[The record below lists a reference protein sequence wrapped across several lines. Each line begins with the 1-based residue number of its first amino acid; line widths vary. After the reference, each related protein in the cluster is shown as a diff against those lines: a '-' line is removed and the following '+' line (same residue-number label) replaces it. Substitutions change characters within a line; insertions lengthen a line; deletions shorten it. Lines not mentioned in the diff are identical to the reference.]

1 MQVSSLESASYC
13 SIIIQTTPVLL
24 YQIGPSFIAWL
35 GLRCPEILHCIANCI
50 QKTWNMC
57 SYRVISSN
65 DFRPDIYLL
74 FGKKMPQSC
83 NTIVIVTLIAH
94 VPRDNISDKLIWEWW
109 KPCDVVGQ
117 HQHSAVAAMP
127 ACYFTTTFLQQL
139 HCYRK
144 DSLTSTTGDPAA
156 TRASFWNSALRLS
169 SQVRVRSNINITASL
184 LQC

>member
-1 MQVSSLESASYC
+1 MSRN
-13 SIIIQTTPVLL
+13 IT
-24 YQIGPSFIAWL
+24 
-35 GLRCPEILHCIANCI
+35 LHC
-50 QKTWNMC
+50 QLHSENMKHVFISC
-57 SYRVISSN
+57 HFFKRFPSRYIFVI
-65 DFRPDIYLL
+65 R
-74 FGKKMPQSC
+74 GKKCPNPAIPSWSWH
-83 NTIVIVTLIAH
+83 LAH